1 MDEAGENILD
11 HFEYPRNYGA
21 LPNATFSQRADNPL
35 CGDRVT
41 LFVVISDQVVS
52 EAHFEGRGCAISQ
65 AAASMLTEQL
75 IGQSLDMAQAL
86 DVETRASVP
95 ACAHAPI
102 QAVYGPSETTMSTQS
117 APPLIASATCGL

>member
-35 CGDRVT
+35 CGDRIT

-86 DVETRASVP
+86 DVETVISWLGVPLNPARRKCASLG
-95 ACAHAPI
+95 I
-102 QAVYGPSETTMSTQS
+102 QALHAGLAAAMSS
-117 APPLIASATCGL
+117 